1 MGSLFVIAAASGTG
15 KTSLVRALVQ
25 TTPGLVVSVSHT
37 TRPPRP
43 GEQDGVDYHFVDPSR
58 FEAMCARGELLE
70 HAAVFGHLYGTS
82 RGQVLARLAAGED
95 VVLVIDWQ
103 GYRQVRMAHAETV
116 GVFLLPPSRE
126 ELERRLRGRDQDAPP
141 IIQRRLAEARAEIAH
156 CQEFDYLVVN
166 RDFSAA
172 LADLQAIVRARRLA
186 LDAQAP
192 GTADLLAELLEEP
205 GGSR

>member
-1 MGSLFVIAAASGTG
+1 
-15 KTSLVRALVQ
+15 
-25 TTPGLVVSVSHT
+25 
-37 TRPPRP
+37 
-43 GEQDGVDYHFVDPSR
+43 
-58 FEAMCARGELLE
+58 
-70 HAAVFGHLYGTS
+70 
-82 RGQVLARLAAGED
+82 
-95 VVLVIDWQ
+95 
-103 GYRQVRMAHAETV
+103 MAHAETV

-126 ELERRLRGRDQDAPP
+126 ELERRLRGRDQDSPP

-186 LDAQAP
+186 VDAQAP